1 MYERNGKHASGP
13 CPHRPFTEHG
23 PVYGIALQPTLFGE
37 VAVVRC
43 WGRIGTRGRVKS
55 ATYANAEQA
64 ADVFAELEHKKLLR
78 GYVATNS

>member
-1 MYERNGKHASGP
+1 MNE
-13 CPHRPFTEHG
+13 TENAHQDLVRIV
-23 PVYGIALQPTLFGE
+23 PSQNMARFYGIALQPTLFGE

-64 ADVFAELEHKKLLR
+64 ADVFAKLERKKLLR
-78 GYVATNS
+78 GYVTTNS

>member
-1 MYERNGKHASGP
+1 MNE
-13 CPHRPFTEHG
+13 TENAHQDLVRIV
-23 PVYGIALQPTLFGE
+23 PSQNMARFYGIALQPTLFGE

-64 ADVFAELEHKKLLR
+64 ADVFAELERKKLLR
-78 GYVATNS
+78 GYVTTNS